1 MTSRLL
7 FISLFLPALA
17 SAAQLVCEPATLRVI
32 AGQRVHI
39 VVTEKADDGSER
51 DATDEATVSAAEAA
65 KVTAQPGGVVRGVA
79 AGSTTLVLSK
89 GDLRAEVPVEVL
101 APPQEPPTFVRDV
114 LPVLSRAGCAAGA
127 CHAKAEGQNGF
138 RQSVFSFDPRSDW
151 HEIVRA
157 ARGRRVFPAA
167 PEESL
172 LLLKAAQLV
181 PHEGGE
187 RIPRGSDA
195 WRTVVQ
201 WIGSG
206 LTYQMTDEA
215 TLARVEVFPK
225 ARAYRKGARQRL
237 IVRAHFTDGAVRD
250 VTDLAAFSANEKGIA
265 TVDDDGVVTVQQTS
279 GQAVVV
285 ARYMGLVDDAQIVV
299 PTDHPLPPEAFAA
312 LPPANFIDELAFAK
326 LRELGLPPSA
336 PCSDGDFLRRATLDV
351 TGLLP
356 TAEQARAFLADTGPD
371 KRARAVDRLLADP
384 AYADHWATKW
394 ADLLRPNPDRVGVKS
409 TFLLDEWIR
418 SCFRQNLPLDRFARE
433 ILLCQGNTHRDGPAV
448 IYRDRREPAEL
459 TTMFSQIFLGVRLEC
474 AKCHHHPNEKW
485 SQEDFYRMAAF
496 FAPLKQKGGGISAP
510 ISGGN
515 ETFYVSTGAVMKHPV
530 TGAKLDPQP
539 PDGPRAGVGDGDD
552 PRTALVDWMF
562 DAKNPQFARAM
573 ANRIW
578 AQFFGR
584 GIVDPVDDFRV
595 SNPASHPALLD
606 ALAQEF
612 IRVRYDSK
620 SLMRTVLN
628 SRLYQL
634 ASEPNGANAADTR
647 HFSRAYRRRLGAEA
661 MADALD
667 QLTGVP
673 GDYPGLPDDS
683 RAAQA
688 WTYKIESRT
697 MDAFGRPNSSS
708 DCPCERN
715 MKPAM
720 AQSLHLM
727 NSTQLQA
734 RLTSEKPDALVTR
747 LAARAASPGDVV
759 TELYLACYSRFP
771 TPQELVAA
779 TAPFSEDPATRR
791 PAIEDVLWALV
802 NSAEFVFNH

>member
-1 MTSRLL
+1 MTSRL
-7 FISLFLPALA
+7 ISVIFFAPALA
-17 SAAQLVCEPATLRVI
+17 SAAQLVCEPATLRVT
-32 AGQRVHI
+32 AGQRVHF
-39 VVTEKADDGSER
+39 VLTEKGDDGTER
-51 DATDEATVSAAEAA
+51 DVTDDAGAAPADAGKIASE
-65 KVTAQPGGVVRGVA
+65 PHGVLRGLAV
-79 AGSTTLVLSK
+79 GSTTVALTK
-89 GDLRAEVPVEVL
+89 GDLRIEVPVEI
-101 APPQEPPTFVRDV
+101 APPSAEPLTFVRDV

-127 CHAKAEGQNGF
+127 CHAKADGQNGL
-138 RQSVFSFDPRSDW
+138 RQSVFSFDPENDW
-151 HEIVRA
+151 HQIVRG

-187 RIPRGSDA
+187 RIPRDSDA
-195 WRTVVQ
+195 WRTLVR

-206 LTYQMTDEA
+206 LAYQKPDEP
-215 TLARVEVFPK
+215 TLARVEVYPK
-225 ARAYRKGARQRL
+225 SRRYAKNARQRL
-237 IVRAHFTDGAVRD
+237 LVRAHFTDGTVRD
-250 VTDLAAFSANEKGIA
+250 VTGLAAFAANDKQIA
-265 TVDDDGVVTVQQTS
+265 SVDEDGLMTVQQTS
-279 GQAVVV
+279 GQAVIV
-285 ARYMGLVDDAQIVV
+285 ARYMGLVDDSQIVV
-299 PTDHPLPPEAFAA
+299 PADHALPADAFAGV
-312 LPPANFIDELAFAK
+312 PVANFIDELALAK
-326 LRELGLPPSA
+326 FRELGLRPSA
-336 PCSDGDFLRRATLDV
+336 GCTDAEFLRRASLD
-351 TGLLP
+351 TIGLLP
-356 TAEQARAFLADTGPD
+356 TAGQARAFLADTAPD
-371 KRARAVDRLLADP
+371 KRAKAIDRLLADP

-418 SCFRQNLPLDRFARE
+418 SCFRENMPLDRFARE

-485 SQEDFYRMAAF
+485 SQEDFYRMAAY

-530 TGAKLDPQP
+530 TGAKLEPQP
-539 PDGPRAGVGDGDD
+539 PDGPRSEVADGSD
-552 PRTALVDWMF
+552 PRASLVAWMF
-562 DAKNPQFARAM
+562 DAKNPQFAKAM

-606 ALAQEF
+606 ALAAE
-612 IRVRYDSK
+612 
-620 SLMRTVLN
+620 LMRSNYDAKALIRTILA
-628 SRLYQL
+628 SHLYQL
-634 ASEPNGANAADTR
+634 GTEPNETNAADLR
-647 HFSRAYRRRLGAEA
+647 HFSRSYRRRLGAET
-661 MADALD
+661 MADALAE
-667 QLTGVP
+667 LTGVP
-673 GDYPGLPDDS
+673 SEYPGLADGS
-683 RAAQA
+683 HAAQA

-734 RLTSEKPDALVTR
+734 KLGGEKPEALVQK
-747 LAARAASPGDVV
+747 LATSPTPPADVV
-759 TELYLACYSRFP
+759 TELYLACYARFP
-771 TPQELVAA
+771 TDEELKAA
-779 TAPFSEDPATRR
+779 TAPFTEDPATRR